1 MALGIR
7 FSSTQSEERTCAV
20 RRTSR
25 RIFIAVVHAGFVAG
39 MVIPPGTPMAAA
51 QNRLRVVDCAL
62 TALRETLTTNARSY
76 RPSKPVE
83 MKVTIRNI
91 SSRTC
96 SVAIGP
102 TSPSLSIV
110 NAKGSVVWNN
120 CYAGDQPGACA
131 MFLMLHTLNANTA
144 YTLAKSWN
152 QRSGANDGYVPRGGY
167 VVRSNVSGVGVEKR
181 IRIKLVS

>member
-1 MALGIR
+1 
-7 FSSTQSEERTCAV
+7 
-20 RRTSR
+20 
-25 RIFIAVVHAGFVAG
+25 
-39 MVIPPGTPMAAA
+39 
-51 QNRLRVVDCAL
+51 
-62 TALRETLTTNARSY
+62 
-76 RPSKPVE
+76 